1 MRKLGVVLLI
11 AGLALAVGCARNQA
25 TAVNTQGQTVS
36 GTRGATI
43 DRLQSAGN
51 DLAQL
56 MNAPDSAIPSEVLE
70 SAKCVAI
77 VPSMIKGGFVVGG
90 QHGRGVATCRTGNG
104 WSAPAFFTM
113 TGGTFGLQIGAEA
126 VDLVM
131 VIQNDKG
138 MQDLLSSN
146 FKLGAEGAVA
156 AGPVGREATAST
168 DWKLKA
174 EVLTYSRTRGLFAG
188 LDLSGASIRPD
199 DDSTM
204 AFYGRNHNF
213 REVLTGQV
221 QAPADAESFLASVRQ
236 HFNQAK
242 TSGD

>member
-1 MRKLGVVLLI
+1 MVVLI
-11 AGLALAVGCARNQA
+11 AGLAVSVAFAQKHTTVDA
-25 TAVNTQGQTVS
+25 QGQAVS
-36 GTRGATI
+36 GARAGAI
-43 DRLQSAGN
+43 DRLQSAGK
-51 DLAQL
+51 DLQQL

-77 VPSMIKGGFVVGG
+77 VPSMIKGGFIVGG
-90 QHGRGVATCRTGNG
+90 QHGRGVATCRTDHG

-138 MQDLLSSN
+138 MEHLLSSN

-156 AGPVGREATAST
+156 AGPVGREAQAST
-168 DWKLKA
+168 DWKLRA

-188 LDLSGASIRPD
+188 LDLSGAAIRPD
-199 DDSTM
+199 EDSTV
-204 AFYGRNHNF
+204 AFYGSNYNF
-213 REVLTGQV
+213 RNVLTGEV

-236 HFNQAK
+236 NFTHAK
-242 TSGD
+242 NSGD